1 MHTSTFSS
9 FWVTAFLLF
18 YSVELGVVRRQP
30 ADEGDVHGGAGESRR
45 HPDPCHLPHPDG
57 VRDAE
62 RAEPGHRGTA
72 EHGAGRRHVA
82 GGLYVSPAVHRA
94 LLSGKEPP
102 YQITFTGMLDTYFVQ
117 SCLML
122 YNW

>member
-1 MHTSTFSS
+1 MYTSTFSS
-9 FWVTAFLLF
+9 FSVTAFLLF

-45 HPDPCHLPHPDG
+45 HPDPCHLPYPDG

-62 RAEPGHRGTA
+62 RTEPGHCRA
-72 EHGAGRRHVA
+72 PEHGAGRCHVA
-82 GGLYVSPAVHRA
+82 GGLYVSPTVHRS

-102 YQITFTGMLDTYFVQ
+102 YPLTGSGFPGASGGTPTIRFY
-117 SCLML
+117 
-122 YNW
+122 